1 MAIKNG
7 AQEGTIKIVEVEAI
21 PVLYVTNHATRLI
34 IKAVIVLE
42 IMCKSHH

>member
-7 AQEGTIKIVEVEAI
+7 AQEGTVKIVDVEAI

-34 IKAVIVLE
+34 IKAVIVPE
-42 IMCKSHH
+42 IMCKNYH